1 MSTQRKTSLGL
12 YVVVAVVSAIIGF
25 GAIYVIVGPGDNG
38 ARINTSVADQKL
50 LPTLSRKGAAPQAP
64 SPSDKAKLNTGAVA
78 TFVFKDTPMQL
89 PPFTFTDAEGKNR
102 TLEDWRGKVVLLN
115 LWATWCAPCIR
126 EMPHLDRLKAALGSD
141 KFDVLA
147 ISVDRGGPAKPRAFR
162 ERTKVKHLE
171 FYQDPTAK
179 LGFALKAIG
188 MPVTLLLDAQGRE
201 IGRLVGP
208 AEWDSAEAVRL
219 IKAHITH

>member
-1 MSTQRKTSLGL
+1 MSTQRKTSLGM
-12 YVVVAVVSAIIGF
+12 YAIVALISAVIGF
-25 GAIYVIVGPGDNG
+25 GAIYVIVGPGDNAARENATLPG
-38 ARINTSVADQKL
+38 ANSTPTVAKPAASPEPPTASDQ
-50 LPTLSRKGAAPQAP
+50 
-64 SPSDKAKLNTGAVA
+64 AKLNTGAVA

-89 PPFTFTDAEGKNR
+89 PPFTFMDAEGKER

-126 EMPHLDRLKAALGSD
+126 EMPHLDRLKAALGSE
-141 KFDVLA
+141 KVDVLA
-147 ISVDRGGPAKPRAFR
+147 ISVDRGGPDKPRAFR

-179 LGFALKAIG
+179 LGFALKVIG
-188 MPVTLLLDAQGRE
+188 MPATLLLDAQGRE

-208 AEWDSAEAVRL
+208 AEWDSAEAIRL
-219 IKAHITH
+219 IKAHVTH

>member
-1 MSTQRKTSLGL
+1 LSTQRKTSLGL
-12 YVVVAVVSAIIGF
+12 YVIVTVISAIVGF
-25 GAIYVIVGPGDNG
+25 GAIYVIVGPGDNA
-38 ARINTSVADQKL
+38 ARVNTT
-50 LPTLSRKGAAPQAP
+50 LPHSKFAPTVSKPAANPKP
-64 SPSDKAKLNTGAVA
+64 TSPSDQAKLNTGAVA

-89 PPFTFTDAEGKNR
+89 PPFTFIDAEGKER
-102 TLEDWRGKVVLLN
+102 TLKDWRGKVVLLN

-141 KFDVLA
+141 KFDVVA

-162 ERTKVKHLE
+162 ERTKVTHLE

-188 MPVTLLLDAQGRE
+188 MPATLLLDAQGRE

-219 IKAHITH
+219 IKAHIGH